1 MRITRVVF
9 AFFAIGFLAGSFERA
24 AGLGDPERPK
34 RMADVTWTPQSRAPR
49 KLVLASV
56 GPIGSRLPEMVLAS
70 IKSSADPTL
79 EAAGAAWSWSASTAE
94 PMAKADG
101 LPLAVSDPAA
111 QSGPSAPPPGRQE
124 DAERA
129 GQRTPCPNGRRRC
142 LRADGRVG
150 HHAARLDG
158 RQANARDPATARTQ
172 EFIMPFER
180 GRVTSLFHQ
189 GRYHPAIDLAGSL
202 GSTVHS
208 TTRKQRVTF
217 AGWRGGYGNAVITRD
232 ELGRTHLYG
241 HLLRIFAT
249 VGSILDQGQKLG
261 ALGSTG
267 HSTGPHVHYEV
278 RNKAGAPHQP
288 GDAAVSRPPGRP
300 RLRLERCTLG
310 ETRQGD
316 GRAGSAASAIGR
328 DALVGEPDAVG
339 RRARSARTRR
349 SACRR
354 AGTSSRRCAGS
365 AARAARRGACRWRP
379 CSPRGRRRGCGRRR
393 DRASATWI
401 PPATGGGRSRS
412 PGARSRAGR

>member
-34 RMADVTWTPQSRAPR
+34 RMADSYVDAAVARSTQ
-49 KLVLASV
+49 LVLASV

-70 IKSSADPTL
+70 IKSSANSTL
-79 EAAGAAWSWSASTAE
+79 EAAGAAWSWSASTTE

-101 LPLAVSDPAA
+101 LPLVSATPPLNPDLQRRRLVGKRMLKERQADAMSKRPAPISFAPTDEWVSTGRLEDP
-111 QSGPSAPPPGRQE
+111 G
-124 DAERA
+124 ERA
-129 GQRTPCPNGRRRC
+129 RSGDGPN
-142 LRADGRVG
+142 
-150 HHAARLDG
+150 
-158 RQANARDPATARTQ
+158 Q

-232 ELGRTHLYG
+232 EYGRTHLYG
-241 HLLRIFAT
+241 HLLRIFAA
-249 VGSILDQGQKLG
+249 VGSVLDQGQRLG

-278 RNKAGAPHQP
+278 RNKAGAHVNP
-288 GDAAVSRPPGRP
+288 VTLLFPGR
-300 RLRLERCTLG
+300 
-310 ETRQGD
+310 QV
-316 GRAGSAASAIGR
+316 GRGFAWNGAGS
-328 DALVGEPDAVG
+328 VK
-339 RRARSARTRR
+339 
-349 SACRR
+349 
-354 AGTSSRRCAGS
+354 
-365 AARAARRGACRWRP
+365 
-379 CSPRGRRRGCGRRR
+379 SPRGMVAQAQPRPR
-393 DRASATWI
+393 
-401 PPATGGGRSRS
+401 
-412 PGARSRAGR
+412 